1 MAPPAQEVSRPPGHF
16 FAFLAVKGASV
27 HPCLKNIGRVSHALQ
42 IRPLFSEPRANYVV
56 TPI

>member
-1 MAPPAQEVSRPPGHF
+1 MAPPTQKVARPPGYF
-16 FAFLAVKGASV
+16 FVFLAVKGASMP
-27 HPCLKNIGRVSHALQ
+27 PCLKNIGRVRHALQ

>member
-1 MAPPAQEVSRPPGHF
+1 MAPPAQEVSRLPGYF
-16 FAFLAVKGASV
+16 FVFLAVKGASM
-27 HPCLKNIGRVSHALQ
+27 HPCLKNIGRVRHVLQ